1 MSYKKESLDN
11 LLVLIKDIINKQE
24 NEWFQLKLGELLF
37 LNKTDSLDYKTPAS
51 LENKLSLIQEYLSID
66 VNNLI
71 DYSEIEEPVR
81 EQLFRDCL
89 EMCRFEKG
97 TNNHKKNFSDFCRYA
112 HLQLEELFNYY
123 YIKKYINIEKI
134 LQSITKFNVKYQPKE
149 MPISITNIS
158 FAIKMNAL
166 VNELNFTNK
175 QKQNLKFLNDIRN
188 EMSHRSTLTKSNED
202 IILDTFHNTFPNYA
216 IKSFV
221 EFATLSIEEQKI
233 FNSGNF
239 IITKRKENYTQIKE
253 LIENIKVTLLNSLN
267 QY

>member
-1 MSYKKESLDN
+1 MTYKKDSLEK
-11 LLVLIKDIINKQE
+11 LLVLLKDIIKNPE
-24 NEWFQLKLGELLF
+24 SEWFTLKLDELLLF
-37 LNKTDSLDYKTPAS
+37 NKNDSFDYKNSTS

-123 YIKKYINIEKI
+123 YIKKYINIENI

-149 MPISITNIS
+149 MPVSITNIS

-202 IILDTFHNTFPNYA
+202 IILDTFHKTFPNYT

-221 EFATLSIEEQKI
+221 EFGTLSIEEQKI

-239 IITKRKENYTQIKE
+239 IITKRKENYTNIKE

>member
-112 HLQLEELFNYY
+112 HLQVEELFNYY
-123 YIKKYINIEKI
+123 YIKKYINIESI
-134 LQSITKFNVKYQPKE
+134 LQSITKFNTKYQPKE
-149 MPISITNIS
+149 MPKSITNIT
-158 FAIKMNAL
+158 FVVKMNAI
-166 VNELNFTNK
+166 VKELNLTSK
-175 QKQNLKFLNDIRN
+175 QKQILSFLNDIRN
-188 EMSHRSTLTKSNED
+188 EMSHRSTLTNSNED
-202 IILDTFHNTFPNYA
+202 LILDTFHKTFPNYT
-216 IKSFV
+216 IKPFV

-233 FNSGNF
+233 FNNGNF
-239 IITKRKENYTQIKE
+239 IITKRKENYTNIKE